1 MESFDMRKF
10 IAGLTAATLL
20 ALPSVVSAQKAKT
33 GPEVYATC
41 TACHQATGLGLPGAF
56 PPLAGS
62 EWVNGKPEWPIA
74 IVLHGMQGEM
84 TVKGAKF
91 NGMMMPWGPTFNDQ
105 EIANVVTYVRSS
117 FGNKSAA
124 VTAAQVAAVR
134 AATKA
139 RKTQWT
145 VAELKKLYP

>member
-1 MESFDMRKF
+1 MRQF
-10 IAGLTAATLL
+10 LVSLSVASLL
-20 ALPSVVSAQKAKT
+20 ILPAVARAQKPKT
-33 GPEVYATC
+33 GPEVFVTC

-62 EWVNGKPEWPIA
+62 EWVNGKPEIPIA
-74 IVLHGMQGEM
+74 IVLHGLQGEI

-91 NGMMMPWGPTFNDQ
+91 NGMMMPWEATFSDQ
-105 EIANVVTYVRSS
+105 EIANVITYIRSQW
-117 FGNKSAA
+117 GNKSPA
-124 VTAAQVAAVR
+124 VEAPLVAKVR

-145 VAELKKLYP
+145 IAELKKTFP